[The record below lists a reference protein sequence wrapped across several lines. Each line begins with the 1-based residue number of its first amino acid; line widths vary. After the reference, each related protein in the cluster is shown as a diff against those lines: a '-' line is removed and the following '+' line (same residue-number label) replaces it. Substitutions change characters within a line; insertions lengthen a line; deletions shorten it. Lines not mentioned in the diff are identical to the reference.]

1 MFKKGLFVLVLVF
14 LLFVFVVEYWIDV
27 CVLE

>member
-27 CVLE
+27 RVLE